1 MVISAFVLCF
11 ILHAFSVGNHVIIL
25 YSQQIVMLLTKI
37 WPCLQSCDPDASRY
51 LCHHI
56 VISEAQTMFYFYF
69 FPLLF
74 EPELEGCCINK
85 TSLLY
90 WHIVLEDLVRPF

>member
-1 MVISAFVLCF
+1 MQTYDGVPNFVVISAFVLCL

-25 YSQQIVMLLTKI
+25 YVQQIVMLLPKI

-56 VISEAQTMFYFYF
+56 VISEAQAMFFFFFF

-74 EPELEGCCINK
+74 EPELE
-85 TSLLY
+85 
-90 WHIVLEDLVRPF
+90 